1 MLEVLR
7 QDDDAYAYMNSDY
20 GVGFIYFFTKPVRN
34 NNNTNTKSVVII

>member
-34 NNNTNTKSVVII
+34 NTKTKSVVII